1 MSSYNFSRI
10 SAIRLTVI
18 TLLLAAAICSC
29 EEKTVLEKVEEE
41 YRKGNYREAAFLVRH
56 HLYKGGEPVPALLFF
71 AGRSLLKLGIEGEA
85 EDYFSQLYSADSSWA
100 PRIAGV
106 YRKMALEY
114 LEGGSAGRGRQY
126 IRRTLLYDRSADFGQ
141 YNNIVGKVLLE
152 QGEPE
157 DAAAYLEEYVSDY
170 PDSAGAAEALLNL
183 SSAYREAG
191 EYSRAI
197 EGYRKLI
204 DRYPRSRLV
213 STARWNY
220 EELSIREA
228 GKAMEAG
235 ELEAAANILEPL
247 TSASSSNLIRV
258 RTHFMLGEIYRK
270 QGFTDRAVSNY
281 KQVLRLNLGSSGR
294 YAERAKERIEQL
306 DKLR

>member
-1 MSSYNFSRI
+1 MSNFDFSRI
-10 SAIRLTVI
+10 SAIQLTVL
-18 TLLLAAAICSC
+18 TLFLAGLLCSC
-29 EEKTVLEKVEEE
+29 EEKTVVEKVAEE

-56 HLYKGGEPVPALLFF
+56 HIYKGGEPAPELLFY

-100 PRIAGV
+100 PRIAGM
-106 YRKMALEY
+106 YKKIAMDY
-114 LEGGSAGRGRQY
+114 LQEGNTGRGRQY

-141 YNNIVGKVLLE
+141 YNNIAGKVLLE
-152 QGEPE
+152 QGEPDE
-157 DAAAYLEEYVSDY
+157 ASVYLEEYISDY
-170 PDSAGAAEALLNL
+170 PDSAGAAEVLLDL

-191 EYSRAI
+191 EYTRAI
-197 EGYRKLI
+197 EGYRQLI

-213 STARWNY
+213 STARWNF

-235 ELEAAANILEPL
+235 ELEAARNILAPL
-247 TSASSSNLIRV
+247 TSSSSSNLIRV
-258 RTHFMLGEIYRK
+258 RAHFMLGEICRE
-270 QGFTDRAVSNY
+270 QGFIGRAVSNY